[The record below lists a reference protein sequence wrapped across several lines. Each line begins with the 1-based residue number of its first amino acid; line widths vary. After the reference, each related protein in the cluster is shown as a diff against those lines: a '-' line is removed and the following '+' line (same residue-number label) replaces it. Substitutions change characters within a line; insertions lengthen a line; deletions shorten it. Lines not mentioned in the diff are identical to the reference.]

1 MYIFKIFLFVSLAS
15 SLCFCFLLL
24 FFSQFSQSGG
34 THNWP
39 RPLHYVVQSGTR
51 SLPAQILLCSLNAND
66 QLHYYFRSVPCAVT
80 DVKGNSWV
88 CQKLFNKLTFFC
100 CLLLDELP
108 NFGVGLSDGVRFLC
122 FLDSFGKGVRCAL
135 FVSLAWSLFASV
147 LRCAGRAVFRS
158 PPEHNWMFS
167 QQLSVNVLLL

>member
-108 NFGVGLSDGVRFLC
+108 NFGVGLSAGVRFLC
-122 FLDSFGKGVRCAL
+122 FLARLVKVFDARCSFRWRGLCSRVFFAVRGG
-135 FVSLAWSLFASV
+135 
-147 LRCAGRAVFRS
+147 RCS
-158 PPEHNWMFS
+158 
-167 QQLSVNVLLL
+167 VLLLNTTGCSRNNSP